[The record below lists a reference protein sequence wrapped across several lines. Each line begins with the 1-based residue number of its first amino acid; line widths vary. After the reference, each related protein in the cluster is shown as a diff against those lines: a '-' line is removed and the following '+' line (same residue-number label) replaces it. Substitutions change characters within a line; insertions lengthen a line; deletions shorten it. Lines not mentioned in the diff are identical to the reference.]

1 MESYEEME
9 KTIQTLRDENL
20 SLKRQEG
27 GLKTSNANY
36 KKQVAELKAKV
47 EHYKALCK
55 EGDELYEQ
63 ALGGNEDKLR
73 AFKAE
78 VEELKKQHRIV
89 VDRIKSEYDKKIA
102 SLEIQRKELSETIEA
117 KQHFIDTLQEKAAE
131 QLSEISGLESKVSS
145 QEDIIKEMES
155 TVNELRKPWWKRIF

>member
-9 KTIQTLRDENL
+9 KTIQTLRQENL
-20 SLKRQEG
+20 SLKRQNG
-27 GLKTSNANY
+27 GMKTSNANY

-63 ALGGNEDKLR
+63 ALGGNEEKLQS
-73 AFKAE
+73 FKAA

-102 SLEIQRKELSETIEA
+102 SLEIQRKELSETITA